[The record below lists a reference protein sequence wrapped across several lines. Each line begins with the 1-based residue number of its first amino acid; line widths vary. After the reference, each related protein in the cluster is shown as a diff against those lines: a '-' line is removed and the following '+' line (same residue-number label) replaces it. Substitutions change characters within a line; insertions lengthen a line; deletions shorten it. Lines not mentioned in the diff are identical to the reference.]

1 MKIYSSKNCGYC
13 NDLKE
18 KLDKLEIKY
27 VNVDTDAEHN
37 KFEWDLIVKLAG
49 EDVVP
54 MISIKPKLLVPKRS
68 FNTIDQ
74 AVELIQSLIEK

>member
-27 VNVDTDAEHN
+27 VNVDTDIKRN
-37 KFEWDLIVKLAG
+37 KLEWDLIVKLVG
-49 EDVVP
+49 EDIVP
-54 MISIKPKLLVPKRS
+54 MISIKSKLLAPKRS